1 MEQLLHTEGHT
12 RNGGF
17 VSDPVEVRWLLL
29 MHQIPPQPSNFRVK
43 IWRRLQKLGAVA
55 IKNSVYV
62 LPAGDHPQEDFEW
75 VLREIQEGGGD
86 ATLCEARLINGLTDD
101 EVVALFHAARDAD
114 YDEIGR
120 EVEELLTLMPHGAEI
135 PEEIRNDLEMKLSRL
150 KRRFAAVV
158 SVDFLGAPGREA
170 VGERLT
176 ELEARLRFVGGGEAA
191 AGTTLRPEELRGR
204 TWVTRKGIQVD
215 RMASAWLIRRF
226 IDPSARFKF
235 VPVNA
240 YRPEPGELRFDMFEG
255 EFTHEGDRCTFEV
268 LVERLGLDDPALR
281 EVAEIVHD
289 VDLKDEKFGRL
300 ERVGV
305 ERLILGLTSAHA
317 KDEDRLVRGGALF
330 DDLYQAFRA
339 EAAP

>member
-1 MEQLLHTEGHT
+1 VRDPIEG
-12 RNGGF
+12 
-17 VSDPVEVRWLLL
+17 RWLLL
-29 MHQIPPQPSNFRVK
+29 IHQIPPQPSNFRVR
-43 IWRRLQKLGAVA
+43 IWRRLQKLGTVA

-62 LPAGDHPQEDFEW
+62 LPAGDQAQEDFEW

-86 ATLCEARLINGLTDD
+86 ATLCEARLIDGLTD
-101 EVVALFHAARDAD
+101 EGIIALFHAARDAD

-120 EVEELLTLMPHGAEI
+120 EVEDLLTLVPHGAEF
-135 PEEIRNDLEMKLSRL
+135 PKEIRNDLETKLSKL
-150 KRRFAAVV
+150 KRRLTEVV
-158 SVDFLGAPGREA
+158 AIDFLGAPGRET
-170 VGERLT
+170 VVERLA
-176 ELEARLRFVGGGEAA
+176 ELEARVRFVGVGEAA
-191 AGTTLRPEELRGR
+191 AGATLRPEELRGR

-226 IDPSARFKF
+226 IDPGARFKF
-235 VPVNA
+235 VPVNG

-289 VDLKDEKFGRL
+289 VDLKDEKFGRP

-305 ERLILGLTSAHA
+305 ERLILGLTSAHT
-317 KDEDRLVRGGALF
+317 KDEGRLVRGGALF

-339 EAAP
+339 EVAP